1 MAGFF
6 VCEMMGR
13 FAGDLMADYPTR
25 EEAITLLHTYTK
37 TDSLRRHALGVEQ
50 AMRKMAEKYDGDSDE
65 WGITGLMHDF
75 DYEKYPSM
83 DDHPFKGNE
92 ILKSK
97 GYPESITQAIMGHA
111 TYSGVP
117 RETDMAKALFAVDE
131 LTGFIFAV
139 TYVRPSKSIFEVKP
153 RSVKKK
159 LKQKSF
165 AASVLREDIFQ
176 SVEELGVDLTEHI
189 QFVIDALSE
198 KAQELGLKGD
208 ATAEISVK

>member
-1 MAGFF
+1 MS
-6 VCEMMGR
+6 
-13 FAGDLMADYPTR
+13 DYPLR
-25 EEAITLLHTYTK
+25 KDAMKLLYEYTK

-50 AMRKMAEKYDGDSDE
+50 SMRKMAVKYNGDPNE

-75 DYEKYPSM
+75 DYEM
-83 DDHPFKGNE
+83 HPTIEEHPYIGNE

-111 TYSGVP
+111 TYTGVS

-139 TYVRPSKSIFEVKP
+139 TYVRPSRSIFEVKP
-153 RSVKKK
+153 KSVKKK

-189 QFVIDALSE
+189 QFVIDALAE
-198 KAQELGLKGD
+198 KAEELGLKGE
-208 ATAEISVK
+208 TE